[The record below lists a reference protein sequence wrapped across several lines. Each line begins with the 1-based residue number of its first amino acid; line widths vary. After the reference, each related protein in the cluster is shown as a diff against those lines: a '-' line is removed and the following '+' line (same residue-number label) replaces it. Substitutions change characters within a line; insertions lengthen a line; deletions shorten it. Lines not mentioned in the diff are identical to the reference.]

1 MVERLTTVACPL
13 CKKPV
18 RLDECKVNVFGEP
31 VHEACLAEQAKERKQ
46 SPAKV
51 QTFIDAFFS
60 ACSGIVQSRLP
71 KPAIKAK

>member
-1 MVERLTTVACPL
+1 MVERLTTVSCAL
-13 CKKPV
+13 CGKPV

-31 VHEACLAEQAKERKQ
+31 VHEACLAEQAKERKP

-51 QTFIDAFFS
+51 QTFMDAFSS

-71 KPAIKAK
+71 KPAMKSK